1 MKLLSTLWPDF
12 RLAVGQLVHRPLRT
26 FLTLLGMI
34 FGVGAVISM
43 LAVSEGGLKQSM
55 KMIQGLGVE
64 NIIVKDKDFSS
75 EELLEVRKHSPGLS
89 VDDARAVKETLEFVD
104 KWGPV

>member
-1 MKLLSTLWPDF
+1 
-12 RLAVGQLVHRPLRT
+12 
-26 FLTLLGMI
+26 MI

-64 NIIVKDKDFSS
+64 NIIVEGKEYSTD
-75 EELLEVRKHSPGLS
+75 ELLEVRKHSPGLS
-89 VDDARAVKETLEFVD
+89 VDDARAIKETLDFVD
-104 KWGPV
+104 KWAGIKDMRVWSLFSHEGDSRSLGS